1 MIEYNKRFK
10 KITNENIND
19 LSDLISISGSSLNT
33 FRYFENRDVNVI
45 KNHILTVI
53 LTVDEIDVAY
63 GHIDMEFD
71 RYWLGIMVIEQQI
84 SRGYGNIMMSY
95 LIENCLLN
103 KLDSIYLSVDINN
116 SSAISLYKKYDFV
129 KHDIINNN
137 KLIML
142 RVFTT

>member
-1 MIEYNKRFK
+1 
-10 KITNENIND
+10 
-19 LSDLISISGSSLNT
+19 
-33 FRYFENRDVNVI
+33 
-45 KNHILTVI
+45 
-53 LTVDEIDVAY
+53 
-63 GHIDMEFD
+63 
-71 RYWLGIMVIEQQI
+71 MVIEQQI

-116 SSAISLYKKYDFV
+116 SGAISLYKKYDFV
-129 KHDIINNN
+129 EHGIINNN

>member
-10 KITNENIND
+10 RITNENIND

-33 FRYFENRDVNVI
+33 FRYFENRDINVI

-116 SSAISLYKKYDFV
+116 SGAISLYKKYDFV
-129 KHDIINNN
+129 EYGIINNN

>member
-10 KITNENIND
+10 RITNENIND

-33 FRYFENRDVNVI
+33 FRYFENRDINVI

-103 KLDSIYLSVDINN
+103 RLDSIYLSVDINN
-116 SSAISLYKKYDFV
+116 SGAISLYKKYDFV
-129 KHDIINNN
+129 EHGIINNN